1 MTRRLRQCVVPR
13 GLRARL
19 IQFVI
24 RFFGLSTRSSTEL
37 KTTAQLKGTVDLSGQ
52 KLALPI
58 IRSSRFALVGALL
71 VAAPALLPAAWQ
83 IESESNLVTSPNQSL
98 VIDSGQ
104 NGFTVYDRASMTR
117 QFVVRQAGAT
127 PRLFSAD
134 GRVLFFT
141 NQTGLSRLDLTSGE
155 ITPLATLPFV
165 QSLFQNDAT
174 GDLLALVGSPNQW
187 RPTSFQLHRI
197 DPTGRSPAQ
206 PLDVMSPEKLPWI
219 EVVQM
224 LPSRAP
230 ADLLLLWRESGE
242 PDNEFDARKGGDFV
256 FTEVSLNA
264 GTIKRLSSL
273 TPPSDDF
280 YLTGPRWT
288 NTDRAVLEESG
299 YTYTL
304 IDPYAGEITRELKVP
319 KVRFQFGEPG
329 QIIAIGERV
338 EEGEVRYYHDYL
350 ESGTL
355 KTIRNVRVADAKV
368 RPPRPSEPE
377 PVVLPD
383 FPPDPSSYRFAS
395 YAFHPTKPEFFT
407 TDDTENVHLFRLTS
421 SGLKYQS
428 RGRGA
433 YWARYTPDGQNIL
446 FERLGD
452 PPTEQIAADLFPSPG
467 ALVYEDPPLIT
478 PAPVYTGSVTIS
490 PSGDWLVKS
499 NNRDATLHRFGESAI
514 VESLGGVR
522 TAEYDYRM
530 PEHVFASDE
539 STLFRL
545 IWDRTYNEADEL
557 LDTPTVE
564 ALPFADLSIETKPRW
579 SLSLPHGDIVWL
591 DDIVDAQLRFLDV
604 RAGQLLTLDASDGTI
619 RSVDVAGL
627 DSDKLTSGQTFSVQP
642 DASLPRIYVGF
653 ADQVITLDFSGP
665 TPRASFASFPDR
677 IAALHRYG
685 DQRHLV
691 ALLETG
697 RLLFLDT
704 QTDDL
709 RLALTLDITERDSG
723 AYLASTA
730 DGRFDASA
738 SLRDTG
744 YLLAGTRPIPLSSVF
759 NRDYQPD
766 LLATALGPDALAP
779 DDEMIAYVQP
789 PSLSVETI
797 WRNALTYYLAFTAES
812 AQHPLA
818 EVAIYQ
824 NDKLIRTFPGGEV
837 AGRRSGFEVELLL
850 EQNRFKVVATNSVGI
865 STTSPEIVLDP
876 PEALLR
882 EKLAARRPA
891 ELHLLVVGVNEYRN
905 PEYNLNFAVADASG
919 MLAKLEAA
927 NRELFPKINRHYLSN
942 AQATHDGILAAF
954 AEIRRAAQP
963 HDAFLFYFAGHGV
976 MSKSDQQ
983 FYLIPHDVT
992 RIYGESQSLTANG
1005 LSAQKLRD
1013 LSADIS
1019 AQKQLFILDACNS
1032 GGALQAFA
1040 QRGASQEKALAQ
1052 LARATGTHWIAAS
1065 SSTQFATE
1073 FADLGHG
1080 AFTHTLLQ
1088 ALDGAADTGDKR
1100 ITINE
1105 LKAYL
1110 ESELPAVTQRYKG
1123 APQYPSSYGYGQ
1135 DFPIALL
1142 P

>member
-1 MTRRLRQCVVPR
+1 MRRVLPF
-13 GLRARL
+13 LTL
-19 IQFVI
+19 FTSI
-24 RFFGLSTRSSTEL
+24 LS
-37 KTTAQLKGTVDLSGQ
+37 
-52 KLALPI
+52 
-58 IRSSRFALVGALL
+58 
-71 VAAPALLPAAWQ
+71 LLPAAWQ
-83 IESESNLVTSPNQSL
+83 IEAEDRLVASPDQSL

-104 NGFTVYDRASMTR
+104 NGFTVYDHASLTR
-117 QFVVRQAGAT
+117 RFVVRQAGAT
-127 PRLFSAD
+127 PRLFSPD
-134 GRVLFFT
+134 GRALFFT
-141 NQTGLSRLDLTSGE
+141 NQAGLSRLDLTSGE
-155 ITPLATLPFV
+155 ITPLAPLPFV

-174 GDLLALVGSPNQW
+174 GDLLALAASPDSW
-187 RPTSFQLHRI
+187 RVTSFQLHRI
-197 DPTGRSPAQ
+197 DPTGRTPAQ
-206 PLDVMSPEKLPWI
+206 PLDVMTPEKMPWI
-219 EVVQM
+219 EIVSV
-224 LPSRAP
+224 LPARAP
-230 ADLLLLWRESGE
+230 ADFLLLWRESGE
-242 PDNEFDARKGGDFV
+242 SDNEFDARKWGDFV
-256 FTEVSLNA
+256 FTEVSLHD

-273 TPPSDDF
+273 TPPSDEF

-288 NTDRAVLEESG
+288 TPDRTVLEETG
-299 YTYTL
+299 YAYTL
-304 IDPYAGEITRELKVP
+304 IDPYAGKIIRELKVP
-319 KVRFQFGEPG
+319 QVRFQFGQPG
-329 QIIAIGERV
+329 EIIAIGERV

-350 ESGTL
+350 QSGTL

-368 RPPRPSEPE
+368 RPELPASVNASTAPE
-377 PVVLPD
+377 
-383 FPPDPSSYRFAS
+383 FPAESMPYRFTS

-407 TDDTENVHLFRLTS
+407 TDDSENVHLFRLTS
-421 SGLKYQS
+421 SGLKHQH
-428 RGRGA
+428 RGGGA

-478 PAPVYTGSVTIS
+478 PSPVYTGPVTIS
-490 PSGDWLVKS
+490 PSGQWLVKS
-499 NNRDATLHRFGESAI
+499 NNRDATLHRFGEPAI
-514 VESLGGVR
+514 VGSLGGVR
-522 TAEYDYRM
+522 PAEYDYRM
-530 PEHVFASDE
+530 PEHVFAADE

-545 IWDRTYNEADEL
+545 IWDRTYVEDGDPL
-557 LDTPTVE
+557 TTPTVE
-564 ALPFADLSIETKPRW
+564 ALPFANLSIETKPHW
-579 SLSLPHGDIVWL
+579 SLSLPHGDFVWL
-591 DDIVDAQLRFLDV
+591 DELVDDQLHFLDF
-604 RAGQLLTLDASDGTI
+604 RAGQLLTIDANDGTM
-619 RSVDVAGL
+619 RPVAVAGL
-627 DSDKLTSGQTFSVQP
+627 DAEKLAASQSFAVQHDFSR
-642 DASLPRIYVGF
+642 PRIYVGF
-653 ADQVITLDFSGP
+653 ADQVMTLDLSGP
-665 TPRASFASFPDR
+665 TPRASFSSLPDR
-677 IAALHRYG
+677 IASLHRYG

-691 ALLETG
+691 ALLATG
-697 RLLFLDT
+697 SLLFLDT

-709 RLALTLDITERDSG
+709 RHALELDITDRDTG

-738 SLRDTG
+738 ELRDTG

-759 NRDYQPD
+759 ARDFQPD
-766 LLATALGPDALAP
+766 LVATALGPDALAA
-779 DDEMIAYVQP
+779 DGEMVAYVQP
-789 PSLSVETI
+789 PALAVDTI
-797 WRNALTYYLAFTAES
+797 WRSALTYYLAFRAES
-812 AQHPLA
+812 AQHPIA

-824 NDKLIRTFPGGEV
+824 NDKLIRTFPGDDV
-837 AGRRSGFEVELLL
+837 AGRRTGFEVELLL
-850 EQNRFKVVATNSVGI
+850 EQNRFKVVATNTAGVSA
-865 STTSPEIVLDP
+865 TSDEIVLDP

-882 EKLAARRPA
+882 EKLADRRPA

-919 MLAKLEAA
+919 VLAKLEAA
-927 NRELFPKINRHYLSN
+927 NRDLFPKINRHYLSN

-954 AEIRRAAQP
+954 AEVQRAAQP

-992 RIYGESQSLTANG
+992 RIYGESQSLTAHG
-1005 LSAQKLRD
+1005 ISAHRLRD
-1013 LSADIS
+1013 LSAMVA

-1088 ALDGAADTGDKR
+1088 ALDGAADTGDQR

-1110 ESELPAVTQRYKG
+1110 ESELPTVTQRYKG